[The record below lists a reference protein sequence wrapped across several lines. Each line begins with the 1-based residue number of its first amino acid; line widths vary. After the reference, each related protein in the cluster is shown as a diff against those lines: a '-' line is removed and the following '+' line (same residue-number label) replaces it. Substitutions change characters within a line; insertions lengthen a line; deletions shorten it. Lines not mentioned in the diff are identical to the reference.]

1 MTDDELLRYSRH
13 LLLPEIGVEGQQR
26 LLAAHALVVGVG
38 GLGSP
43 AAIYLAAAGVGT
55 LTLCDADAV
64 DLTNLQ
70 RQIAHRTAAV
80 GRPKVDSARATLNA
94 LNPGITVHA
103 VAERLAGEAL
113 AARVAAADVVLDC
126 SDNFATR
133 DALNRAC
140 RAARRPLVSG
150 AAIGFEGQV
159 AVFDARDAQAPCY
172 ACLFSEGGAEEAPRC
187 AEAGVFAPLTGV
199 IGALQA
205 SEALK
210 LLSGMGS
217 GLSGRLLRVD
227 LRDMRLRTAA
237 LARDPACPVCGKKAA
252 A

>member
-43 AAIYLAAAGVGT
+43 AAMYLAAAGVGT

-80 GRPKVDSARATLNA
+80 GRPKVDSARATLDA
-94 LNPGITVHA
+94 LNPGITVQA
-103 VAERLAGEAL
+103 IAERLAGDAL
-113 AARVAAADVVLDC
+113 AARVAEADVVLDC

-140 RAARRPLVSG
+140 RASRTPLVSG

-172 ACLFSEGGAEEAPRC
+172 ACLFPEGGGEDARRC
-187 AEAGVFAPLTGV
+187 AESGVFAPLTGV

-205 SEALK
+205 GEALK

-227 LRDMRLRTAA
+227 LRGPRLRTAA
-237 LARDPACPVCGKKAA
+237 LTRDPACPVCAKNTAA
-252 A
+252 